1 MFLILR
7 CSVPPEIMTGFC
19 LPCFVR
25 FYCTVDCKFAIEKDG
40 KYIVD
45 SLFLD
50 YPLLITEIPKNL
62 LGHWIFDEDN
72 SSWTDDVEGVY
83 PQENNMI
90 EYCLAE
96 VI

>member
-1 MFLILR
+1 MKGTYIAMYR
-7 CSVPPEIMTGFC
+7 RVNGGTE
-19 LPCFVR
+19 R
-25 FYCTVDCKFAIEKDG
+25 RVDCKFAIEKDG

-45 SLFLD
+45 SVFLD

-72 SSWTDDVEGVY
+72 SSWADDVEDVY